1 MHGWY
6 IDLFF
11 GTDPLEF
18 SPTIADVHT
27 QPTDADGKPVGRVL
41 HVATGQ
47 PRLIIVNLGDRDHV
61 HPYLGIV
68 STFAQLVTSDFL
80 RRTDDDW
87 RSQVQRGNPEDV
99 AWIRDEVVRE

>member
-1 MHGWY
+1 
-6 IDLFF
+6 
-11 GTDPLEF
+11 
-18 SPTIADVHT
+18 
-27 QPTDADGKPVGRVL
+27 
-41 HVATGQ
+41 
-47 PRLIIVNLGDRDHV
+47 LGDRDHV